1 MTDEMRKQI
10 CRAVYYEYDVEKIAK
25 IESITEEEVNDA
37 VTWGNNSGYFSE
49 LETGF
54 EEVDE

>member
-10 CRAVYYEYDVEKIAK
+10 CRAVYYGYNVEKIAK

-37 VTWGNNSGYFSE
+37 VTWGNDSGYFSE
-49 LETGF
+49 LETGI